1 MIAENKNSIPLKKL
15 IGFNLKLYLKDKS
28 IIILSFIILFLT
40 LFFSILIS
48 VYKKTNANI
57 VVFYN
62 YFFIIT
68 FSVLLFLLIL
78 RMIQLMLN
86 NKIDDKTFYLMIST
100 NISRKKIIFTLVI
113 STLIYILA
121 IQTVIFLLPNI
132 LFSLTTIKINEVL
145 LRITLV
151 HFIYALCYGFCLT
164 SFFIFLSA
172 TLKMQVST
180 ILCSLILATN
190 FINSL
195 PAQFMKESEKSIVLS
210 FEGGQAFQVTEI
222 YKAFDLQEHIKEEQ
236 IKYPSLSK
244 YINNFFIQNELL
256 SGQAFQA
263 ANIVKLRKQ
272 FWTELG
278 LINNEPKNYS
288 LTDQKLTKTPDNWS
302 KADWKIGDK
311 VDINFSL
318 ENTFI
323 TREQLKQLSNDSNN
337 ENQKILIEFWNFMNY
352 INKYF
357 IDDLNFQKNFYQLFE
372 DFTSIVEGS
381 DISYIENKTSRT
393 LRNAL
398 EVEKNDEEIIVGAK
412 NDLTS
417 ELIKSMYTN
426 YLGRNTSGIALSES
440 AKMDDLIYS
449 EEGLFSPVMLTA
461 RIIEDYFIKYCSIY
475 TIATT
480 KAISMNKSYFDYQ
493 KARTKNEIFF
503 QMNFIAN
510 NLLNFT
516 YYSRNASDEIW
527 FNEDNTSVINFNNQD
542 NSFLPYKLYSFKIG
556 KNDFGLDYIEPLS
569 YENFIPPYIYLI
581 IQLIFAIFNLFISIL
596 LLNRKDLN

>member
-1 MIAENKNSIPLKKL
+1 MIVENKKSIPLAKL

-28 IIILSFIILFLT
+28 IIILSFIILILT

-48 VYKKTNANI
+48 VYKKSNTSI
-57 VVFYN
+57 ILFYN

-78 RMIQLMLN
+78 RMVQLMLN
-86 NKIDDKTFYLMIST
+86 NKIDDKTIYLMIST

-113 STLIYILA
+113 TNLIYLLA
-121 IQTVIFLLPNI
+121 IQTTIFLLPNI
-132 LFSLTTIKINEVL
+132 FLSLASLKVNEVL

-164 SFFIFLSA
+164 SFFIFLST
-172 TLKMQVST
+172 TLKMHVST

-195 PAQFMKESEKSIVLS
+195 PTQFMKESEKSIVLS

-222 YKAFDLQEHIKEEQ
+222 YKAFDLQEHIKKEQ
-236 IKYPSLSK
+236 IKYPLLSK
-244 YINNFFIQNELL
+244 YINNFFIENELL
-256 SGQAFQA
+256 SGQSFQT
-263 ANIVKLRKQ
+263 ANIINLRKQ
-272 FWTELG
+272 FWKNLG
-278 LINNEPKNYS
+278 LINSENKNYS
-288 LTDQKLTKTPDNWS
+288 LTNQTLAKVPDNWS
-302 KADWKIGDK
+302 KADWKVGDQ
-311 VDINFSL
+311 VDINFSV
-318 ENTFI
+318 EDTFI
-323 TREQLKQLSNDSNN
+323 TRDELIELSKDSNN
-337 ENQKILIEFWNFMNY
+337 ENQNILMEFLNFMSY

-357 IDDLNFQKNFYQLFE
+357 INDLTFQKNFYQLFD
-372 DFTSIVEGS
+372 DFPSIVEGS
-381 DISYIENKTSRT
+381 DVSYIQNKTSKVSKVSFKIET
-393 LRNAL
+393 TGE
-398 EVEKNDEEIIVGAK
+398 EVILGAK
-412 NDLTS
+412 NNLTS

-440 AKMDDLIYS
+440 PEMDTLINS

-461 RIIEDYFIKYCSIY
+461 RILEDYFIKYCSIY

-480 KAISMNKSYFDYQ
+480 KAISLNKSYFDYQ
-493 KARTKNEIFF
+493 KARTKNELFF

-516 YYSRNASDEIW
+516 YYAKNASEGIW
-527 FNEDNTSVINFNNQD
+527 FNEENTSVINFNNQD
-542 NSFLPYKLYSFKIG
+542 NSFLPYKLYSFKIN
-556 KNDFGLDYIEPLS
+556 KNELGLDTIDPLS
-569 YENFIPPYIYLI
+569 YNNFIPPYIYLI
-581 IQLIFAIFNLFISIL
+581 IQLTFAIINLFISIL